1 MPNEAAFFIG
11 VLAGML
17 AIWILQLW
25 SRGREQKRVAGADAA
40 ELTAVNRRLTGE
52 LEDMQAR
59 LHVLERVVT
68 DPAHRTAAEIEQL
81 R

>member
-17 AIWILQLW
+17 ALWLLQLW
-25 SRGREQKRVAGADAA
+25 SRGRERKRETDVDAA
-40 ELTAVNRRLTGE
+40 ALVSVNRRLTGE

-68 DPAHRTAAEIEQL
+68 DPAHRTAAEIERL